1 MFKKKFRKI
10 MALWKCGESVEGVW
24 NFSTERQTKP
34 QSYPSTPLCISFG
47 VTPYVLRKAW

>member
-24 NFSTERQTKP
+24 KFSTESP
-34 QSYPSTPLCISFG
+34 TPLPLPRREGSNMHCK
-47 VTPYVLRKAW
+47 L